1 MRIDLDEAGCLRKLS
16 HEYIDLAI
24 ERRRAW
30 LNPRIVSEQTTKNL
44 HAVCDVLLSAEHEFK
59 LQVNYWGIYLYTND
73 CALFVNILT
82 VPPYTAAHRPASL
95 KLTQVVVNRPRNTVA
110 LKNPKHKYRSYFV
123 CRSLNENQKKSI
135 GKMLDANQDT
145 VRTSLGL
152 KNWLTSTWSWTQ
164 SHHFIDHDD
173 ESCLIML
180 SLIYPGLIKNTFDIV
195 KL

>member
-30 LNPRIVSEQTTKNL
+30 MDPRVVSEQTTKNL

-59 LQVNYWGIYLYTND
+59 LQVNSWGIYLYTND
-73 CALFVNILT
+73 CDLFVNILT
-82 VPPYTAAHRPASL
+82 VPSYTAAHRPASL
-95 KLTQVVVNRPRNTVA
+95 KLTQAVINRPRNTVA
-110 LKNPKHKYRSYFV
+110 LKNPKHKHRSYFV
-123 CRSLNENQKKSI
+123 CRSLSENQKKSI
-135 GKMLDANQDT
+135 RNLLTVNQGT
-145 VRTSLGL
+145 VRTSSALSS
-152 KNWLTSTWSWTQ
+152 WLASTWSWTQ

-173 ESCLIML
+173 QSCLIML

-195 KL
+195 KS